1 MSFHVM
7 LIPTLGCPGNCSYC
21 WSSEERSPIMSIE
34 TIKEVVEWLKDFRE
48 DSVTFTFHGGEPLLA
63 GADFYREALPML
75 AEGVK
80 PKKVAFAIQTNLWK
94 MTDEIAEIFAE
105 YDIPIGS
112 SLDGPKELNDFQR
125 GEGYFEKTMRGYRI
139 AQEHGLSV
147 RLITTFTSYSE
158 KYREE
163 IFNFYLENGWILKFH
178 PALPSLRGD
187 EPEKWALDPEEYGR
201 LLIYLLDKYLEN
213 MDRIEVMNIDHLCKG
228 VFSGKGAVCTF
239 VDCMGDVLAVGPDGD
254 IYPCYRFVGMPEYV
268 MGNVYDRPGIEEL
281 AQSDAWKLMF
291 AYKEYVDQHCKDCA
305 HTDYYRG
312 GCPYNAI
319 TPTGG
324 EIKGVDPHCIS
335 YKMIFDEITERV
347 NNEMFGGPSMEMGF
361 FQNPMKPAKPGIMS
375 LMFKKT

>member
-125 GEGYFEKTMRGYRI
+125 GEG
-139 AQEHGLSV
+139 
-147 RLITTFTSYSE
+147 
-158 KYREE
+158 
-163 IFNFYLENGWILKFH
+163 IFRK
-178 PALPSLRGD
+178 
-187 EPEKWALDPEEYGR
+187 K
-201 LLIYLLDKYLEN
+201 
-213 MDRIEVMNIDHLCKG
+213 
-228 VFSGKGAVCTF
+228 
-239 VDCMGDVLAVGPDGD
+239 
-254 IYPCYRFVGMPEYV
+254 PCV
-268 MGNVYDRPGIEEL
+268 
-281 AQSDAWKLMF
+281 A
-291 AYKEYVDQHCKDCA
+291 
-305 HTDYYRG
+305 
-312 GCPYNAI
+312 
-319 TPTGG
+319 TG
-324 EIKGVDPHCIS
+324 
-335 YKMIFDEITERV
+335 
-347 NNEMFGGPSMEMGF
+347 
-361 FQNPMKPAKPGIMS
+361 
-375 LMFKKT
+375 